1 MESEYINLKEKDMSS
16 MAVKLT
22 NDHLEQI
29 ADYLA
34 EKFPVLR
41 QRSSSRTFSRDAEM
55 DIRER
60 TVRVEEELKNQREII
75 RDLIVNM
82 NARFEQVDK
91 RFEEMRTDMNTRFE
105 EMRTDMDKRFNMMMW
120 FTGLGLTIVIGF
132 LTGAMV
138 LLK

>member
-1 MESEYINLKEKDMSS
+1 

-29 ADYLA
+29 AEYLS
-34 EKFPVLR
+34 EKFPALR
-41 QRSSSRTFSRDAEM
+41 QRSSSRTFSRDVEM

-82 NARFEQVDK
+82 NARFEQVDR
-91 RFEEMRTDMNTRFE
+91 RFEEMRS
-105 EMRTDMDKRFNMMMW
+105 DMDKRFNMMMW
-120 FTGLGLTIVIGF
+120 FTGLGLTIVTGF

>member
-1 MESEYINLKEKDMSS
+1 MST

-29 ADYLA
+29 ADYLT

-41 QRSSSRTFSRDAEM
+41 QRGSSRAFSRDVEM

-82 NARFEQVDK
+82 NSRFEQVDK
-91 RFEEMRTDMNTRFE
+91 RFEQVDRRFE
-105 EMRTDMDKRFNMMMW
+105 EMRNDMNSRFEQVDRRFEDLDKRFNMMMW
-120 FTGLGLTIVIGF
+120 FTGLGLTIVTGF